1 MDKRWEVLA
10 GSALFRA
17 VPAAALPDMLAFLQ
31 PAVLSYAKG
40 AYVTAAGEPMAGI
53 GVLITGQAQV
63 LKETVAGDRVIM
75 AALSA
80 GDLFGEMAA
89 FSRERRWPATV
100 VAQSDCAV
108 AFLPPERLLQG
119 CAVDDRAGTQLL
131 QNLLLIISERA
142 LLLHR
147 KVEYLSMRSLRA
159 RLTAYL
165 LEQQR
170 HSGKLSFTL
179 PHNRGEL
186 ADFLQ
191 VSRTAL
197 SRELGRMRDEGLLE
211 FYRSSVK
218 LKNLAGLR
226 NP

>member
-10 GSALFRA
+10 GSALFHA
-17 VPAAALPDMLAFLQ
+17 VPATALPEVLAFLQ
-31 PAVLSYAKG
+31 PAIISYAKG
-40 AYVTAAGEPMAGI
+40 AYVATAGEPVASL
-53 GVLITGQAQV
+53 GVLLTGQAQV
-63 LKETVAGDRVIM
+63 IKETVAGDRVIM
-75 AALSA
+75 ATLAA

-89 FSRERRWPATV
+89 FSRQGYWPATV
-100 VAQSDCAV
+100 VAQSDCTV
-108 AFLPPERLLQG
+108 AFLPPDRLLEG
-119 CAVDDRAGTQLL
+119 CAVNGQAGMQLL

-147 KVEYLSMRSLRA
+147 KVEYLSMKSLRA
-159 RLTAYL
+159 RIAAYL

-170 HSGKLSFTL
+170 HSGKLTFSL
-179 PHNRGEL
+179 PHNRSEL

-226 NP
+226 NH